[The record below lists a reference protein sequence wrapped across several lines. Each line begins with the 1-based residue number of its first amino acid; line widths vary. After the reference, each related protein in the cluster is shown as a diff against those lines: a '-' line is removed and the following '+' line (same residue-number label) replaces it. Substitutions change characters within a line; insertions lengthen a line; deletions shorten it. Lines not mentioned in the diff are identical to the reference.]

1 MADIIMS
8 DMILLSFIS
17 FIIYLNSL
25 DCHFVFDDFS
35 AIINNH
41 DVISM
46 DWSLSSLLLLFQHDY
61 WGTAITSELSHK
73 SYRPLTVLTFKLNH
87 FIDGTNPFGY
97 HLVNII
103 LHTIVTCL
111 FYVWCIRI
119 NFNKE
124 ASLIAGLLF
133 ATQPIHTEA
142 V

>member
-1 MADIIMS
+1 MFKS
-8 DMILLSFIS
+8 SS
-17 FIIYLNSL
+17 SL
-25 DCHFVFDDFS
+25 FS
-35 AIINNH
+35 ALATNVTAPIIGKEN
-41 DVISM
+41 V
-46 DWSLSSLLLLFQHDY
+46 L
-61 WGTAITSELSHK
+61 ELRK
-73 SYRPLTVLTFKLNH
+73 FYQ
-87 FIDGTNPFGY
+87 PFGY

-103 LHTIVTCL
+103 LHTTFTCL